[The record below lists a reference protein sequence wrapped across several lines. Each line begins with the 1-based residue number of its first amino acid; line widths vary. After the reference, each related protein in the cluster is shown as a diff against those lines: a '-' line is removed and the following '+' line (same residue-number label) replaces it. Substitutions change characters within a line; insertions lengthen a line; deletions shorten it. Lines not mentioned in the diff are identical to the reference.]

1 MMIFTQYKEQFQQNQ
16 LQALQTQEQCY
27 SEYMQ
32 NLDNYGQ
39 QLQSVNEDKT
49 TLQKQVVQFSIEKK
63 AKLKFLATS
72 LLSS

>member
-1 MMIFTQYKEQFQQNQ
+1 
-16 LQALQTQEQCY
+16 
-27 SEYMQ
+27 MQ

-49 TLQKQVVQFSIEKK
+49 TLQKQVMQYSIEKK